1 MNSKEHGKDN
11 STVALTGKSIYVV
24 GPLSPQNSLIA
35 SFLEGAIGAK
45 CLVAVSLREIPR
57 TAAENIEQPRLVL
70 WDCFGKNA
78 ENCLIEYE
86 AHADRISSLDLVAL
100 FNISSG
106 RGIEERI
113 LAQGVQGF
121 FYRHDS
127 LEQLAKGVRAI
138 LDGELWISRTIMADH
153 IRKMSNPHHKSIK
166 NNADLTL
173 REIEVLTMIAAGSKN
188 AVIADKLSISPH
200 TVKTH
205 LYNIFKKIN
214 VPNRLQASLWAA
226 KNLGEQ

>member
-1 MNSKEHGKDN
+1 MDSKEHEKDN
-11 STVALTGKSIYVV
+11 STVALTGKPIYVV

-45 CLVAVSLREIPR
+45 CLVAVSLREIPK
-57 TAAENIEQPRLVL
+57 TAGENSEQPRLVL

-86 AHADRISSLDLVAL
+86 AHADKISSYDLVAL

-113 LAQGVQGF
+113 LARGVHGF
-121 FYRHDS
+121 FYKHDS

-153 IRKMSNPHHKSIK
+153 IKKMSNPHHKSNK
-166 NNADLTL
+166 NDADLTH
-173 REIEVLTMIAAGSKN
+173 REIEILAMIAAGSKN
-188 AVIADKLSISPH
+188 AVLADKLCISPH

-226 KNLGEQ
+226 KNL